1 MTISLAFLD
10 DHSDCKLYSIFY
22 CHNLFL
28 TFVLGLAFN
37 NFTVFRENSTSPRI
51 AAMWSSSGIQLAV
64 KAISG
69 VAELEINLPDEYK
82 GKTKGLMGKLL
93 N

>member
-1 MTISLAFLD
+1 
-10 DHSDCKLYSIFY
+10 
-22 CHNLFL
+22 
-28 TFVLGLAFN
+28 
-37 NFTVFRENSTSPRI
+37 
-51 AAMWSSSGIQLAV
+51 MWSSSGIQLAV
-64 KAISG
+64 KAIGG